1 MFDALSASFKS
12 IASKIRFNDDEKAL
26 NRALDELKKAL
37 LKNDVHHKVVKALL
51 ESISLKTKQKGIGK
65 QSFLEAM
72 SEGLNEILTTSGNY
86 GFVYAPRPP
95 TIVLMCGLQGSG
107 KTTTSAKLANY
118 LKTRNKKVL
127 LVACDLARL
136 AAVSQL
142 KILGE
147 QIQVEVFSPENLAPQ
162 SVESSAKTDEKIT
175 PQMVAKAAKER
186 ALQGGFDVMIVDSAG
201 RLAIDENLM
210 NELEEVKKAILPNE
224 VFYVADSL
232 SGQDGIR
239 SAEAFHKKV
248 ALSGVILSK
257 FDSDSKGG
265 IALNIAYQLQIPLRF
280 IGNGEKIPD
289 LDIAI
294 PDRIVSRLMGA
305 GDIISLAEK
314 TATVIDEKEAKDI
327 TKKLKKG
334 QFGLED
340 FLSQIE
346 NVKKLGS
353 MSSLVSMI
361 PGLSQ
366 VAGGLKNIDL
376 DNSKEIKNI
385 RAMVDSMT
393 KKERAD
399 VSLLNGSRR
408 KRIAQGAGLE
418 VADINRIIKQF
429 DNAAKMAKRFSGK
442 GGMQELMG
450 LMGQMKQAKQ
460 MR

>member
-1 MFDALSASFKS
+1 MFETLSTSFKT
-12 IASKIRFNDDEKAL
+12 IASKIRFNDDEKSL

-37 LKNDVHHKVVKALL
+37 LKNDVHHKVTKALL
-51 ESISLKTKQKGIGK
+51 ESIALKTKQKGIGK
-65 QSFLEAM
+65 QSFLDAM
-72 SEGLNEILTTSGNY
+72 SESLTQILTTSGNY

-95 TIVLMCGLQGSG
+95 TVVLMCGLQGSG

-147 QIQVEVFSPENLAPQ
+147 QIEVEVFTPQ
-162 SVESSAKTDEKIT
+162 SLLEQSSEKSNLT
-175 PQMVAKAAKER
+175 PQIVAKEAKKK

-201 RLAIDENLM
+201 RLSIDENLM
-210 NELEEVKKAILPNE
+210 DELEAIKKSIEPNE
-224 VFYVADSL
+224 IFYVADSL
-232 SGQDGIR
+232 SGQDGLR
-239 SAEAFHKKV
+239 SAEAFHQKV
-248 ALSGVILSK
+248 GLSGVILSK

-289 LDIAI
+289 LDIAM

-305 GDIISLAEK
+305 GDIVSLAEK
-314 TATVIDEKEAKDI
+314 TAAVIDEKEAKDI

-334 QFGLED
+334 QFGFED
-340 FLSQIE
+340 FLAQIE

-418 VADINRIIKQF
+418 VADINRIVKQF
-429 DNAAKMAKRFSGK
+429 DNTAKMAKRFSGK

-450 LMGQMKQAKQ
+450 LMGQMKQ
-460 MR
+460 RH

>member
-1 MFDALSASFKS
+1 MFETLSTSFKT
-12 IASKIRFNDDEKAL
+12 IASKIRFNDDEKSL

-37 LKNDVHHKVVKALL
+37 LKNDVHHKVTKALL
-51 ESISLKTKQKGIGK
+51 ESIALKTKQKGIGK
-65 QSFLEAM
+65 QSFLDAM
-72 SEGLNEILTTSGNY
+72 SESLTQILTTSGNY

-95 TIVLMCGLQGSG
+95 TVVLMCGLQGSG

-147 QIQVEVFSPENLAPQ
+147 QIEVEVFTPQNLL
-162 SVESSAKTDEKIT
+162 SESESSTNPNLT
-175 PQMVAKAAKER
+175 PQIVAKEAKKR

-201 RLAIDENLM
+201 RLSIDENLM
-210 NELEEVKKAILPNE
+210 GELEAIKKSIEPNE
-224 VFYVADSL
+224 IFYVADSL
-232 SGQDGIR
+232 SGQDGLR
-239 SAEAFHKKV
+239 SAEAFHQKV
-248 ALSGVILSK
+248 GLSGVILSK

-289 LDIAI
+289 LDIAM

-305 GDIISLAEK
+305 GDIVSLAEK

-334 QFGLED
+334 QFGFED
-340 FLSQIE
+340 FLAQIE

-418 VADINRIIKQF
+418 VADINRIVKQF

-442 GGMQELMG
+442 GGIQELMG
-450 LMGQMKQAKQ
+450 LMGQMKQ
-460 MR
+460 RH

>member
-1 MFDALSASFKS
+1 MFETLSTSFKT
-12 IASKIRFNDDEKAL
+12 IASKIRFNDDEKSL
-26 NRALDELKKAL
+26 NRALDELKKTL
-37 LKNDVHHKVVKALL
+37 LKNDVHHKVTKALL
-51 ESISLKTKQKGIGK
+51 ESITLKTKQKGIGK
-65 QSFLEAM
+65 QSFLDAM
-72 SEGLNEILTTSGNY
+72 SESLTQILTTSGNY

-95 TIVLMCGLQGSG
+95 TVVLMCGLQGSG

-147 QIQVEVFSPENLAPQ
+147 QIEVEVFTPQ
-162 SVESSAKTDEKIT
+162 SLAEQSSEKNLT
-175 PQMVAKAAKER
+175 PQIIAKEAKKR

-201 RLAIDENLM
+201 RLSIDENLM
-210 NELEEVKKAILPNE
+210 DELEAIKKSIEPNE
-224 VFYVADSL
+224 IFYVADSL
-232 SGQDGIR
+232 SGQDGLR
-239 SAEAFHKKV
+239 SAEAFHQKV
-248 ALSGVILSK
+248 GLSGVILSK

-289 LDIAI
+289 LDIAM

-305 GDIISLAEK
+305 GDIVSLAEK
-314 TATVIDEKEAKDI
+314 TAAVIDEKEAKDI

-334 QFGLED
+334 QFGFED
-340 FLSQIE
+340 FLAQIE

-366 VAGGLKNIDL
+366 VVGGLKNIDL

-418 VADINRIIKQF
+418 VADINRIVKQF

-450 LMGQMKQAKQ
+450 LMGQMKQ
-460 MR
+460 RH

>member
-1 MFDALSASFKS
+1 MFETLSTSFKT
-12 IASKIRFNDDEKAL
+12 IASKIRFNDDEKSL
-26 NRALDELKKAL
+26 NRALDELKKTL
-37 LKNDVHHKVVKALL
+37 LKNDVHHKVTKALL
-51 ESISLKTKQKGIGK
+51 ESIALKTKQKGIGK
-65 QSFLEAM
+65 QSFLDAM
-72 SEGLNEILTTSGNY
+72 SESLTQILTTSGNY

-95 TIVLMCGLQGSG
+95 TVVLMCGLQGSG

-147 QIQVEVFSPENLAPQ
+147 QIEVEVFTPQ
-162 SVESSAKTDEKIT
+162 SLLGQSSEKSNLT
-175 PQMVAKAAKER
+175 PQIVAKEAKKR

-201 RLAIDENLM
+201 RLSIDENLM
-210 NELEEVKKAILPNE
+210 DELEAIKKSIEPNE
-224 VFYVADSL
+224 IFYVADSL
-232 SGQDGIR
+232 SGQDGLR
-239 SAEAFHKKV
+239 SAEAFHQKV
-248 ALSGVILSK
+248 GLSGVILSK

-289 LDIAI
+289 LDIAM

-305 GDIISLAEK
+305 GDIVSLAEK
-314 TATVIDEKEAKDI
+314 TAAVIDEKEAKDI

-334 QFGLED
+334 QFGFED
-340 FLSQIE
+340 FLAQIE

-418 VADINRIIKQF
+418 VADINRIVKQF

-450 LMGQMKQAKQ
+450 LMGQMKQ
-460 MR
+460 RH

>member
-1 MFDALSASFKS
+1 MFETLSTSFKT
-12 IASKIRFNDDEKAL
+12 IASKIRFNDDEKSL

-37 LKNDVHHKVVKALL
+37 LKNDVHHKVTKALL
-51 ESISLKTKQKGIGK
+51 ESIALKTKQKGIGK
-65 QSFLEAM
+65 QSFLDAM
-72 SEGLNEILTTSGNY
+72 SESLTQILTTSGNY

-95 TIVLMCGLQGSG
+95 TVVLMCGLQGSG

-147 QIQVEVFSPENLAPQ
+147 QIEVEVFTPQNLL
-162 SVESSAKTDEKIT
+162 SESESSTNPNLT
-175 PQMVAKAAKER
+175 PQIVAKEAKKR

-201 RLAIDENLM
+201 RLSIDENLM
-210 NELEEVKKAILPNE
+210 GELGEIKKSIEPNE
-224 VFYVADSL
+224 IFYVADSL
-232 SGQDGIR
+232 SGQDGLR
-239 SAEAFHKKV
+239 SAEAFHQKV
-248 ALSGVILSK
+248 GLSGVILSK

-289 LDIAI
+289 LDIAM

-305 GDIISLAEK
+305 GDIVSLAEK
-314 TATVIDEKEAKDI
+314 TAAVIDEKEAKDI

-334 QFGLED
+334 QFGFED
-340 FLSQIE
+340 FLAQIE

-418 VADINRIIKQF
+418 VADINRIVKQF

-450 LMGQMKQAKQ
+450 LMGQMKQ
-460 MR
+460 RH

>member
-1 MFDALSASFKS
+1 MFETLSTSFKT
-12 IASKIRFNDDEKAL
+12 IASKIRFNDDEKSL

-37 LKNDVHHKVVKALL
+37 LKNDVHHKVTKALL
-51 ESISLKTKQKGIGK
+51 ESIALKTKQKGIGK
-65 QSFLEAM
+65 QGFLDAM
-72 SEGLNEILTTSGNY
+72 SESLTQILTTSGNY

-95 TIVLMCGLQGSG
+95 TVVLMCGLQGSG

-147 QIQVEVFSPENLAPQ
+147 QIEVEVFTPQ
-162 SVESSAKTDEKIT
+162 SLAEQSSEKSNLT
-175 PQMVAKAAKER
+175 PQIVAKEAKKR

-201 RLAIDENLM
+201 RLSIDENLM
-210 NELEEVKKAILPNE
+210 GELEEIKKSIEPNE
-224 VFYVADSL
+224 IFYVADSL
-232 SGQDGIR
+232 SGQDGLR
-239 SAEAFHKKV
+239 SAEAFHQKV
-248 ALSGVILSK
+248 GLSGVILSK

-289 LDIAI
+289 LDIAM

-305 GDIISLAEK
+305 GDIVSLAEK

-334 QFGLED
+334 QFGFED
-340 FLSQIE
+340 FLAQIE

-418 VADINRIIKQF
+418 VADINRIVKQF

-450 LMGQMKQAKQ
+450 LMGQMKQ
-460 MR
+460 RH

>member
-1 MFDALSASFKS
+1 MFETLSASFKT
-12 IASKIRFNDDEKAL
+12 IASKIRFNDDEKSL

-37 LKNDVHHKVVKALL
+37 LKNDVHHKVTKALL
-51 ESISLKTKQKGIGK
+51 ESIALKTKQKGIGK
-65 QSFLEAM
+65 QSFLDAM
-72 SEGLNEILTTSGNY
+72 SESLTQILTTSGNY

-95 TIVLMCGLQGSG
+95 TVVLMCGLQGSG
-107 KTTTSAKLANY
+107 KTTTSAKLANC

-147 QIQVEVFSPENLAPQ
+147 QIEVEVF
-162 SVESSAKTDEKIT
+162 T
-175 PQMVAKAAKER
+175 PQNLLEEGQSSPKSNLTPQIVAKEAKKR

-201 RLAIDENLM
+201 RLSIDENLM
-210 NELEEVKKAILPNE
+210 DELEAIKKAIEPNE
-224 VFYVADSL
+224 IFYVADSL
-232 SGQDGIR
+232 SGQDGLR
-239 SAEAFHKKV
+239 SAEAFHQKV
-248 ALSGVILSK
+248 GLSGVILSK

-289 LDIAI
+289 LDIAM

-305 GDIISLAEK
+305 GDIVSLAEK
-314 TATVIDEKEAKDI
+314 TAAVIDEKEAKDI

-334 QFGLED
+334 QFGFED
-340 FLSQIE
+340 FLAQIE

-418 VADINRIIKQF
+418 VADINRIVKQF

-450 LMGQMKQAKQ
+450 LMGQMKQ
-460 MR
+460 RH

>member
-1 MFDALSASFKS
+1 MFETLSTSFKT
-12 IASKIRFNDDEKAL
+12 IASKIRFNDDEKSL
-26 NRALDELKKAL
+26 NRALDELKKTL
-37 LKNDVHHKVVKALL
+37 LKNDVHHKVTKALL
-51 ESISLKTKQKGIGK
+51 ESITLKTKQKGIGK
-65 QSFLEAM
+65 QSFLDAM
-72 SEGLNEILTTSGNY
+72 SESLTQILTTSGNY

-95 TIVLMCGLQGSG
+95 TVVLMCGLQGSG

-147 QIQVEVFSPENLAPQ
+147 QIEVEVFTPQ
-162 SVESSAKTDEKIT
+162 SLAEQSSEKNLT
-175 PQMVAKAAKER
+175 PQIIAKEAKKR

-201 RLAIDENLM
+201 RLSIDENLM
-210 NELEEVKKAILPNE
+210 DELEAIKKSIEPNE
-224 VFYVADSL
+224 IFYVADSL
-232 SGQDGIR
+232 SGQDGLR
-239 SAEAFHKKV
+239 SAEAFHQKV
-248 ALSGVILSK
+248 GLSGVILSK

-289 LDIAI
+289 LDIAM

-305 GDIISLAEK
+305 GDIVSLAEK
-314 TATVIDEKEAKDI
+314 TAAVIDEKEAKDI

-334 QFGLED
+334 QFGFED
-340 FLSQIE
+340 FLAQIE

-418 VADINRIIKQF
+418 VADINRIVKQF

-450 LMGQMKQAKQ
+450 LMGQMKQ
-460 MR
+460 RH

>member
-1 MFDALSASFKS
+1 MFDTLSSSLRS

-26 NRALDELKKAL
+26 TRALDELKKTL
-37 LKNDVHHKVVKALL
+37 LKNDVHHKVTKSLL
-51 ESISLKTKQKGIGK
+51 DQIAIQTREKGIGK
-65 QSFLEAM
+65 QSFLDA
-72 SEGLNEILTTSGNY
+72 LQAALLEILTTSGHY
-86 GFVYAPRPP
+86 GFVYAPKPP

-136 AAVSQL
+136 AAVKQL
-142 KILGE
+142 QVLGE
-147 QIQVEVFSPENLAPQ
+147 QIEVEVFSPDSMPA
-162 SVESSAKTDEKIT
+162 ESSPIA
-175 PQMVAKAAKER
+175 VAQAAKKR
-186 ALQGGFDVMIVDSAG
+186 AEQGGFDVVIVDSAG
-201 RLAIDENLM
+201 RLAIDEGLM
-210 NELEEVKKAILPNE
+210 SELQSLRNSLQPDE

-239 SAEAFHKKV
+239 SAQSFHERV
-248 ALSGVILSK
+248 GLSGVILTK

-289 LDIAI
+289 LDIFI

-305 GDIISLAEK
+305 GDIVSLAEK
-314 TATVIDEKEAKDI
+314 TATIIDEKEAKSI
-327 TKKLKKG
+327 SKKLKKG
-334 QFGLED
+334 QFGFED
-340 FLSQIE
+340 FLAQIE

-353 MSSLVSMI
+353 MSSIMSMI

-366 VAGGLKNIDL
+366 VAGQLKDVDL
-376 DNSKEIKNI
+376 DNSKELKNI
-385 RAMVDSMT
+385 RAMVNSMT
-393 KKERAD
+393 KKERENPD
-399 VSLLNGSRR
+399 LLNGSRR

-429 DNAAKMAKRFSGK
+429 DMAAKMAKKFSQK
-442 GGMQELMG
+442 GSMQDFMG
-450 LMGQMKQAKQ
+450 LMGQMKG
-460 MR
+460 RR

>member
-1 MFDALSASFKS
+1 MFETLSTSFKT
-12 IASKIRFNDDEKAL
+12 IASKIRFNDDEKSL

-37 LKNDVHHKVVKALL
+37 LKNDVHHKVTKALL
-51 ESISLKTKQKGIGK
+51 ESIALKTKQKGIGK
-65 QSFLEAM
+65 QSFLDAM
-72 SEGLNEILTTSGNY
+72 SESLTQILTTSGNY

-95 TIVLMCGLQGSG
+95 TVVLMCGLQGSG

-147 QIQVEVFSPENLAPQ
+147 QIEVEVFTPQNLL
-162 SVESSAKTDEKIT
+162 SESESSTNPNLT
-175 PQMVAKAAKER
+175 PQIVAKEAKKR

-201 RLAIDENLM
+201 RLSIDENLIG
-210 NELEEVKKAILPNE
+210 ELEEIKKSIEPNE
-224 VFYVADSL
+224 IFYVADSL
-232 SGQDGIR
+232 SGQDGLR
-239 SAEAFHKKV
+239 SAEAFHQKV
-248 ALSGVILSK
+248 GLSGVILSK

-289 LDIAI
+289 LDIAM

-305 GDIISLAEK
+305 GDIVSLAEK

-334 QFGLED
+334 QFGFED
-340 FLSQIE
+340 FLAQIE

-418 VADINRIIKQF
+418 VADINRIVKQF

-450 LMGQMKQAKQ
+450 LMGQMKQ
-460 MR
+460 RH

>member
-1 MFDALSASFKS
+1 MFETLSTSFKT
-12 IASKIRFNDDEKAL
+12 IASKIRFNDDEKSL

-37 LKNDVHHKVVKALL
+37 LKNDVHHKVTKALL
-51 ESISLKTKQKGIGK
+51 ESIALKTKQKGIGK
-65 QSFLEAM
+65 QSFLDAM
-72 SEGLNEILTTSGNY
+72 SESLTQILTTSGNY

-95 TIVLMCGLQGSG
+95 TVVLMCGLQGSG

-147 QIQVEVFSPENLAPQ
+147 QIEVEVFTPQ
-162 SVESSAKTDEKIT
+162 SLAEQSSEKNLT
-175 PQMVAKAAKER
+175 PQIIAKEAKKR

-201 RLAIDENLM
+201 RLSIDENLM
-210 NELEEVKKAILPNE
+210 DELEAIKKSIEPNE
-224 VFYVADSL
+224 IFYVADSL
-232 SGQDGIR
+232 SGQDGLR
-239 SAEAFHKKV
+239 SAEAFHQKV
-248 ALSGVILSK
+248 GLSGVILSK

-289 LDIAI
+289 LDIAM

-305 GDIISLAEK
+305 GDIVSLAEK
-314 TATVIDEKEAKDI
+314 TAAVIDEKEAKDI

-334 QFGLED
+334 QFGFED
-340 FLSQIE
+340 FLAQIE

-418 VADINRIIKQF
+418 VADINRIVKQF

-450 LMGQMKQAKQ
+450 LMGQMKQ
-460 MR
+460 RH

>member
-1 MFDALSASFKS
+1 MFETLSTSFKT
-12 IASKIRFNDDEKAL
+12 IASKIRFNDDEKSL

-37 LKNDVHHKVVKALL
+37 LKNDVHHKVTKALL
-51 ESISLKTKQKGIGK
+51 ESIALKTKQKGIGK
-65 QSFLEAM
+65 QSFLDAM
-72 SEGLNEILTTSGNY
+72 SESLTQILTTSGNY

-95 TIVLMCGLQGSG
+95 TVVLMCGLQGSG

-147 QIQVEVFSPENLAPQ
+147 QIEVEVFTPQ
-162 SVESSAKTDEKIT
+162 SLLEQSSEKSNLT
-175 PQMVAKAAKER
+175 PQIVAKEAKKK

-201 RLAIDENLM
+201 RLSIDENLM
-210 NELEEVKKAILPNE
+210 DELEAIKKSIEPNE
-224 VFYVADSL
+224 IFYVADSL
-232 SGQDGIR
+232 SGQDGLR
-239 SAEAFHKKV
+239 SAEAFHQKV
-248 ALSGVILSK
+248 GLSGVILSK

-289 LDIAI
+289 LDIAM

-305 GDIISLAEK
+305 GDVVSLAEK
-314 TATVIDEKEAKDI
+314 TAAVIDEKEAKDI

-334 QFGLED
+334 QFGFED
-340 FLSQIE
+340 FLAQIE

-418 VADINRIIKQF
+418 VADINRIVKQF

-450 LMGQMKQAKQ
+450 LMGQMKQ
-460 MR
+460 RH

>member
-1 MFDALSASFKS
+1 MFETLSTSFKT
-12 IASKIRFNDDEKAL
+12 IASKIRFNDDEKSL

-37 LKNDVHHKVVKALL
+37 LKNDVHHKVTKALL
-51 ESISLKTKQKGIGK
+51 ESIALKTKQKGIGK
-65 QSFLEAM
+65 QSFLDAM
-72 SEGLNEILTTSGNY
+72 SESLTQILTTSGNY

-95 TIVLMCGLQGSG
+95 TVVLMCGLQGSG

-147 QIQVEVFSPENLAPQ
+147 QIEVEVFTPQ
-162 SVESSAKTDEKIT
+162 SLLEQSSEKSNLT
-175 PQMVAKAAKER
+175 PQIVAKEAKKR

-201 RLAIDENLM
+201 RLSIDENLM
-210 NELEEVKKAILPNE
+210 DELEAIKKSIEPNE
-224 VFYVADSL
+224 IFYVADSL
-232 SGQDGIR
+232 SGQDGLR
-239 SAEAFHKKV
+239 SAEAFHQKV
-248 ALSGVILSK
+248 GLSGVILSK

-289 LDIAI
+289 LDIAM

-305 GDIISLAEK
+305 GDIVSLAEK
-314 TATVIDEKEAKDI
+314 TAAVIDEKEAKDI

-334 QFGLED
+334 QFGFED
-340 FLSQIE
+340 FLAQIE

-418 VADINRIIKQF
+418 VADINRIVKQF

-450 LMGQMKQAKQ
+450 LMGQMKQ
-460 MR
+460 RH

>member
-1 MFDALSASFKS
+1 MFDTLSSSLRS

-26 NRALDELKKAL
+26 NRALDELKKTL
-37 LKNDVHHKVVKALL
+37 LKNDVHHKVTKSLL
-51 ESISLKTKQKGIGK
+51 DHIAQHTKEKGIGK
-65 QSFLEAM
+65 QNFLDA
-72 SEGLNEILTTSGNY
+72 LQAALLEILATSGHY
-86 GFVYAPRPP
+86 GFVYAPKPP

-136 AAVSQL
+136 AAVKQL
-142 KILGE
+142 QVLGE
-147 QIQVEVFSPENLAPQ
+147 QIEVEVFSPDSMPQ
-162 SVESSAKTDEKIT
+162 AESSPLA
-175 PQMVAKAAKER
+175 VAQAAKKR
-186 ALQGGFDVMIVDSAG
+186 AEQGGFDVMIVDSAG
-201 RLAIDENLM
+201 RLAIDEALM
-210 NELEEVKKAILPNE
+210 SELQSLRDYLKPNE

-239 SAEAFHKKV
+239 SAQGFHDRIG
-248 ALSGVILSK
+248 LSGVILTK
-257 FDSDSKGG
+257 FDSDTKGG

-289 LDIAI
+289 LDIFI

-314 TATVIDEKEAKDI
+314 TATIIDEKEAKNI
-327 TKKLKKG
+327 SKKLKKG
-334 QFGLED
+334 QFGFED
-340 FLSQIE
+340 FLAQIE

-366 VAGGLKNIDL
+366 VAGQLKNVDL
-376 DNSKEIKNI
+376 DNSKELKNI
-385 RAMVDSMT
+385 RAMVNSMT
-393 KKERAD
+393 KKERENPD
-399 VSLLNGSRR
+399 LLNGSRR

-418 VADINRIIKQF
+418 VADINRIVKQF
-429 DNAAKMAKRFSGK
+429 DMAAKMAKKFSQK
-442 GGMQELMG
+442 GSMQDLMG
-450 LMGQMKQAKQ
+450 LMGQMKGKGGI
-460 MR
+460 R

>member
-1 MFDALSASFKS
+1 MFETLSTSFKT
-12 IASKIRFNDDEKAL
+12 IASKIRFNDDEKSL

-37 LKNDVHHKVVKALL
+37 LKNDVHHKVTKALL
-51 ESISLKTKQKGIGK
+51 ESIALKTKQKGIGK
-65 QSFLEAM
+65 QSFLDAM
-72 SEGLNEILTTSGNY
+72 SESLMQILTTSGNY

-95 TIVLMCGLQGSG
+95 TVVLMCGLQGSG

-147 QIQVEVFSPENLAPQ
+147 QIEVEVFTPQNL
-162 SVESSAKTDEKIT
+162 SNGSESSTNPNLT
-175 PQMVAKAAKER
+175 PQIVAKEAKKR

-201 RLAIDENLM
+201 RLSIDENLM
-210 NELEEVKKAILPNE
+210 SELEEIKKAIEPNE
-224 VFYVADSL
+224 IFYVADSL
-232 SGQDGIR
+232 SGQDGLR
-239 SAEAFHKKV
+239 SAEAFHQKV
-248 ALSGVILSK
+248 SLSGVILSK

-289 LDIAI
+289 LDIAM

-305 GDIISLAEK
+305 GDIVSLAEK
-314 TATVIDEKEAKDI
+314 TAAVIDEKEAKDI

-334 QFGLED
+334 QFGFED
-340 FLSQIE
+340 FLAQIE

-418 VADINRIIKQF
+418 VADINRIVKQF

-450 LMGQMKQAKQ
+450 LMGQMRQ
-460 MR
+460 RH

>member
-1 MFDALSASFKS
+1 MFETLSTSFKT
-12 IASKIRFNDDEKAL
+12 IASKIRFNDDEKSL

-37 LKNDVHHKVVKALL
+37 LKNDVHHKVTKALL
-51 ESISLKTKQKGIGK
+51 ESIALKTKQKGIGK
-65 QSFLEAM
+65 QSFLDAM
-72 SEGLNEILTTSGNY
+72 SESLTQILTTSGNY

-95 TIVLMCGLQGSG
+95 TVVLMCGLQGSG

-147 QIQVEVFSPENLAPQ
+147 QIEVDVFTPQ
-162 SVESSAKTDEKIT
+162 SLLGQSSEKSNLT
-175 PQMVAKAAKER
+175 PQIVAKEAKKK

-201 RLAIDENLM
+201 RLSIDENLM
-210 NELEEVKKAILPNE
+210 DELEAIKKSIEPNE
-224 VFYVADSL
+224 IFYVADSL
-232 SGQDGIR
+232 SGQDGLR
-239 SAEAFHKKV
+239 SAEAFHQKV
-248 ALSGVILSK
+248 GLSGVILSK

-265 IALNIAYQLQIPLRF
+265 ITLNIAYQLQIPLRF

-289 LDIAI
+289 LDIAM

-305 GDIISLAEK
+305 GDIVSLAEK
-314 TATVIDEKEAKDI
+314 TAAVIDEKEAKDI

-334 QFGLED
+334 QFGFED
-340 FLSQIE
+340 FLAQIE

-418 VADINRIIKQF
+418 VADINRIVKQF

-450 LMGQMKQAKQ
+450 LMGQMKQ
-460 MR
+460 RH

>member
-1 MFDALSASFKS
+1 MFETLSTSFKT
-12 IASKIRFNDDEKAL
+12 IASKIRFNDDEKSL

-37 LKNDVHHKVVKALL
+37 LKNDVHHKVTKALL
-51 ESISLKTKQKGIGK
+51 ESIALKTKQKGIGK
-65 QSFLEAM
+65 QSFLDAM
-72 SEGLNEILTTSGNY
+72 SESLTQILTTSGNY

-95 TIVLMCGLQGSG
+95 TVVLMCGLQGSG

-147 QIQVEVFSPENLAPQ
+147 QIEVEVFTPQ
-162 SVESSAKTDEKIT
+162 SLLGQSSEKSNLT
-175 PQMVAKAAKER
+175 PQIVAKEAKKR

-201 RLAIDENLM
+201 RLSIDENLM
-210 NELEEVKKAILPNE
+210 DELEAIKKSIEPNE
-224 VFYVADSL
+224 IFYVADSL
-232 SGQDGIR
+232 SGQDGLR
-239 SAEAFHKKV
+239 SAEAFHQKV
-248 ALSGVILSK
+248 GLSGVILSK

-289 LDIAI
+289 LDIAM

-305 GDIISLAEK
+305 GDIVSLAEK
-314 TATVIDEKEAKDI
+314 TAAVIDEKEAKDI

-334 QFGLED
+334 QFGFED
-340 FLSQIE
+340 FLAQIE

-418 VADINRIIKQF
+418 VADINRIVKQF

-450 LMGQMKQAKQ
+450 LMGQMKQ
-460 MR
+460 RH

>member
-1 MFDALSASFKS
+1 MFETLSTSFKT
-12 IASKIRFNDDEKAL
+12 IASKIRFNDDEKSL

-37 LKNDVHHKVVKALL
+37 LKNDVHHKVTKALL
-51 ESISLKTKQKGIGK
+51 ESIALKTKQKGIGK
-65 QSFLEAM
+65 QSFLDAM
-72 SEGLNEILTTSGNY
+72 SESLTQILTTSGNY

-95 TIVLMCGLQGSG
+95 TVVLMCGLQGSG

-147 QIQVEVFSPENLAPQ
+147 QIEVEVFTPQ
-162 SVESSAKTDEKIT
+162 SLAEQSSEKNLT
-175 PQMVAKAAKER
+175 PQMVAKEAKKR

-201 RLAIDENLM
+201 RLSIDENLM
-210 NELEEVKKAILPNE
+210 DELEAIKKSIEPNE
-224 VFYVADSL
+224 IFYVADSL
-232 SGQDGIR
+232 SGQDGLR
-239 SAEAFHKKV
+239 SAEAFHQKV
-248 ALSGVILSK
+248 GLSGVILSK

-289 LDIAI
+289 LDIAM

-305 GDIISLAEK
+305 GDIVSLAEK
-314 TATVIDEKEAKDI
+314 TAAVIDEKEAKDI

-334 QFGLED
+334 QFGFED
-340 FLSQIE
+340 FLAQIE

-366 VAGGLKNIDL
+366 VAGGLKNINL

-418 VADINRIIKQF
+418 VADINRIVKQF

-450 LMGQMKQAKQ
+450 LMGQMKQ
-460 MR
+460 RH

>member
-1 MFDALSASFKS
+1 MFETLSTSFKT
-12 IASKIRFNDDEKAL
+12 IASKIRFNDDEKSL

-37 LKNDVHHKVVKALL
+37 LKNDVHHKVTKALL
-51 ESISLKTKQKGIGK
+51 ESIALKTKQKGIGK
-65 QSFLEAM
+65 QSFLDAM
-72 SEGLNEILTTSGNY
+72 SESLTQILTTSGNY

-95 TIVLMCGLQGSG
+95 TVVLMCGLQGGG

-142 KILGE
+142 NILGE
-147 QIQVEVFSPENLAPQ
+147 QIEVEVFTPQNLL
-162 SVESSAKTDEKIT
+162 SESESSTNPNLT
-175 PQMVAKAAKER
+175 PQIVAKEAKKR

-201 RLAIDENLM
+201 RLSIDENLM
-210 NELEEVKKAILPNE
+210 GELEAIKKSIEPNE
-224 VFYVADSL
+224 IFYVADSL
-232 SGQDGIR
+232 SGQDGLR
-239 SAEAFHKKV
+239 SAEAFHQKV
-248 ALSGVILSK
+248 GLSGVILSK

-289 LDIAI
+289 LDIAM

-305 GDIISLAEK
+305 GDIVSLAEK
-314 TATVIDEKEAKDI
+314 TAAVIDEKEAKDI

-334 QFGLED
+334 QFGFED
-340 FLSQIE
+340 FLAQIE

-418 VADINRIIKQF
+418 VADINRIVKQF

-450 LMGQMKQAKQ
+450 LMGQMKQ
-460 MR
+460 RH

>member
-1 MFDALSASFKS
+1 MFETLSTSFKT
-12 IASKIRFNDDEKAL
+12 IASKIRFNDDEKSL

-37 LKNDVHHKVVKALL
+37 LKNDVHHKVTKALL
-51 ESISLKTKQKGIGK
+51 ESIALKTKQKGIGK
-65 QSFLEAM
+65 QSFLDAM
-72 SEGLNEILTTSGNY
+72 SESLTQILTTSGNY

-95 TIVLMCGLQGSG
+95 TVVLMCGLQGSG

-147 QIQVEVFSPENLAPQ
+147 QIEVEVFTPQ
-162 SVESSAKTDEKIT
+162 SILGQSSEKSNLT
-175 PQMVAKAAKER
+175 PQMVAKEAKKR

-201 RLAIDENLM
+201 RLSIDENLM
-210 NELEEVKKAILPNE
+210 GELEAIKKSIEPNE
-224 VFYVADSL
+224 IFYVADSL
-232 SGQDGIR
+232 SGQDGLR
-239 SAEAFHKKV
+239 SAEAFHQKV
-248 ALSGVILSK
+248 GLSGVILSK

-289 LDIAI
+289 LDIAM

-305 GDIISLAEK
+305 GDIVSLAEK
-314 TATVIDEKEAKDI
+314 TAAVIDEKEAKDI

-334 QFGLED
+334 QFGFED
-340 FLSQIE
+340 FLAQIE

-399 VSLLNGSRR
+399 VRLLNGSRR

-418 VADINRIIKQF
+418 VADINRIVKQF

-450 LMGQMKQAKQ
+450 LMGQMKQ
-460 MR
+460 RH